1 MTAFEQ
7 QYYESAEFWKEGMVE
22 DEANTDRLNKSVALI
37 PTGTKTLADIGCGN
51 GVFGWLMQQQ
61 RAEVDV
67 LSVDR
72 SEAALQHV
80 KTKSKVAEIT
90 ALPFEDRAFDCVT
103 CFEVLEHIPYPVY
116 DTVLNELTRISKKHV
131 VISVPYRENVEDDI
145 TKCPACYAVFNVELH
160 LRNYFDGDIRQLF
173 SKPGFRCVQQQLI
186 EKRNKTYLG
195 IDWYIRFRNRHL
207 RNKGTFRSPV
217 CPVCGY
223 QNQSF
228 HLAKSSDR
236 TEERITKQTGGVK
249 EMLKK
254 LWPTVNKKVYW
265 IIAVYERG

>member
-1 MTAFEQ
+1 MTVFEQ

-22 DEANTDRLNKSVALI
+22 DDANTDRLNKSVALI
-37 PTGTKTLADIGCGN
+37 PTGTQTLADIGCGN
-51 GVFGWLMQQQ
+51 GVFAWLMQQQ

-80 KTKSKVAEIT
+80 KTKKIAAEIT
-90 ALPFEDRAFDCVT
+90 ALPFEDKTFDCVT

-116 DTVLNELTRISKKHV
+116 DTVLNELTRVSKKHV
-131 VISVPYRENVEDDI
+131 VISVPYRENTEDDI

-160 LRNYFDGDIRQLF
+160 LRNYFEKDILQLF

-207 RNKGTFRSPV
+207 QNKGTFRSPL

-223 QNQSF
+223 QNQTF
-228 HLAKSSDR
+228 HLTGNSTGTAN
-236 TEERITKQTGGVK
+236 QTGGIK
-249 EMLKK
+249 GMLKK
-254 LWPTVNKKVYW
+254 WWPTVYKKVYW